1 MEIRPLIESDAA
13 AWWQL
18 RMEALESEPFAFG
31 KSVEEHRATGVE
43 TIALRFRDVPK
54 GNLHLGAFENAKL
67 VGMATFIRES
77 GHKEKHKGR
86 ICGVY
91 VCSQFR
97 RKGIGRALLA
107 NILEALWRDSTLEQI
122 LLAVTASQSAA
133 RELYR
138 SFGFESYGTEPRA
151 LKVGST
157 YIDEDRMILRIQRP
171 IG

>member
-1 MEIRPLIESDAA
+1 
-13 AWWQL
+13 
-18 RMEALESEPFAFG
+18 
-31 KSVEEHRATGVE
+31 
-43 TIALRFRDVPK
+43 
-54 GNLHLGAFENAKL
+54 
-67 VGMATFIRES
+67 MATFIRES
-77 GHKEKHKGR
+77 GLKEKHKGR
-86 ICGVY
+86 IYGVY
-91 VCSQFR
+91 VCSEFR